1 MGKVRHLGSHFCLA
15 KLRREHQDIY
25 LVRMRIKQM
34 TKEKCLVQ
42 NRGSGMAKVLL
53 ECQED
58 SSLAKRLKISCTIRQ
73 NMVKL

>member
-1 MGKVRHLGSHFCLA
+1 MEKVRHLGSHSCLA
-15 KLRREHQDIY
+15 QLCREHQDIY

-34 TKEKCLVQ
+34 TKRTCLVQ
-42 NRGSGMAKVLL
+42 NKGSGMAKVFL
-53 ECQED
+53 ERQED